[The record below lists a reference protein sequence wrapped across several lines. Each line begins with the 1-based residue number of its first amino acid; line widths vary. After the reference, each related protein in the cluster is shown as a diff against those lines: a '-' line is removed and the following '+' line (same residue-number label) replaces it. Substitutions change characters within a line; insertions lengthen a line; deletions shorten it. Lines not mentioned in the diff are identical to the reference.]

1 MTTARHSARI
11 FCIGQNYV
19 AHIRELGNP
28 MPEAPVIFMRPLS
41 CLVAPGAAVHF
52 PRHGKELHYE
62 VEVVV
67 RIGKEGR
74 GIDEL
79 DALTHIDALTL
90 GADLTLRDL
99 QIAAKKEGLPWD
111 QAKAFEQSAP
121 LGEFLAYDTDS
132 IDLDNLNF
140 RCRINGELRQDDTP
154 ATMKYPIEYQ
164 IHYLSTF
171 TDLAPGDLIFT
182 GTPTGAGARF
192 DPPIWLEPGDVIEVS
207 VPEIGTLR
215 NTVRDEFTDGR
226 AVAPPEPR

>member
-140 RCRINGELRQDDTP
+140 RCRINGELRQEGNTNDMLFGFRRLI
-154 ATMKYPIEYQ
+154 AE
-164 IHYLSTF
+164 LSSVWT
-171 TDLAPGDLIFT
+171 LRPGDMIYS
-182 GTPTGAGARF
+182 GTPSGVG
-192 DPPIWLEPGDVIEVS
+192 PLQVGDTIEV
-207 VPEIGTLR
+207 ENDQIGAFSWTII
-215 NTVRDEFTDGR
+215 E
-226 AVAPPEPR
+226 

>member
-140 RCRINGELRQDDTP
+140 RCRINGELRQEGNTNDMLFGFRRLI
-154 ATMKYPIEYQ
+154 AE
-164 IHYLSTF
+164 LSSVWT
-171 TDLAPGDLIFT
+171 LRPGDMIYS
-182 GTPTGAGARF
+182 GTPSGVG
-192 DPPIWLEPGDVIEVS
+192 PLQVGDTIEV
-207 VPEIGTLR
+207 ENDQIGSFSWTII
-215 NTVRDEFTDGR
+215 E
-226 AVAPPEPR
+226 

>member
-140 RCRINGELRQDDTP
+140 RCRINGELRQDGNTNDMLFGFRRLI
-154 ATMKYPIEYQ
+154 AE
-164 IHYLSTF
+164 LSSVWT
-171 TDLAPGDLIFT
+171 LRPGDMIYS
-182 GTPTGAGARF
+182 GTPSGVG
-192 DPPIWLEPGDVIEVS
+192 PLQVGDTIEV
-207 VPEIGTLR
+207 ENDQIGSFSWTII
-215 NTVRDEFTDGR
+215 E
-226 AVAPPEPR
+226 